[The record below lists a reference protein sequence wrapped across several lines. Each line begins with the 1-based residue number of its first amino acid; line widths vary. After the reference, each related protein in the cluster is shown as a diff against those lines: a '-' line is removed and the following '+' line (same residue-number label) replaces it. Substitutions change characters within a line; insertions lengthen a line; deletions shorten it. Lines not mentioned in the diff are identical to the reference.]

1 MPAKLSVLAVGSIE
15 LTDLVRDS
23 LLLHHRSHLSVASD
37 YWQIC
42 SLSLCEAL
50 DVSVAVLELSVS
62 DRELRRRAEQI
73 KRRWPDAAIL
83 LFGRNS
89 RLLNDPLYDQ
99 RVSPLIHPREL
110 LDVIEHMAEMIADRE
125 WPGATEETNYPSR
138 I

>member
-1 MPAKLSVLAVGSIE
+1 MPAKLSVLAVGSID
-15 LTDLVRDS
+15 LIDLVRDS

-37 YWQIC
+37 FWQLC
-42 SLSLCEAL
+42 SLSLCETL

-83 LFGRNS
+83 LFGRNA
-89 RLLNDPLYDQ
+89 RVLNDPLYDQ
-99 RVSPLIHPREL
+99 RVPPQIHPREF
-110 LDVIEHMAEMIADRE
+110 LDVIEHMAEMNSDQE
-125 WPGATEETNYPSR
+125 WPEATEGRNYPFR